1 MRLEITQKMC
11 ICKPYFRVSRITRFL
26 SRIVTMKTLEITA
39 YRIKKLLSETGW
51 SQAEL
56 GKLVGVSQQ
65 TVQRWSAGLVSPNPD
80 NLDRLSQIT
89 ARPIFWFMLPPS
101 EDEQVVVPDTMKIGP
116 RQRDLLQ
123 TFGAFPE
130 EEQEQMLKDMK
141 DKKESMDRTVA
152 RWLAAQKGRRA

>member
-1 MRLEITQKMC
+1 M
-11 ICKPYFRVSRITRFL
+11 
-26 SRIVTMKTLEITA
+26 
-39 YRIKKLLSETGW
+39 
-51 SQAEL
+51 
-56 GKLVGVSQQ
+56 SQQ

-141 DKKESMDRTVA
+141 DKKNQWIAQLQDGSPPKRTSSIITTI
-152 RWLAAQKGRRA
+152 RQRGIL